1 LKKERR
7 DCEGFEHVI
16 KFLTFKEGTMES
28 SEVPEPTETTLS
40 QLDQNIQT
48 QATLHDMGF
57 NSIEVE
63 GALSST
69 GDQLVP
75 SLDLLVGPI
84 PNTDEIR
91 ANEWETLNERCHS
104 LFGYDPT
111 SIPKQTKEQKKLIT
125 NVAVFAWCQ
134 DDSYSGLAKVWLGD
148 GVVPTNGQE
157 QGLII

>member
-1 LKKERR
+1 
-7 DCEGFEHVI
+7 
-16 KFLTFKEGTMES
+16 MES
-28 SEVPEPTETTLS
+28 SKVPEPTETMLS

-48 QATLHDMGF
+48 RAMLHDMGF
-57 NSIEVE
+57 NSIEVK

-75 SLDLLVGPI
+75 SLDFLVGPTF
-84 PNTDEIR
+84 NTDEIR

-111 SIPKQTKEQKKLIT
+111 SIPNATKQTKEQKKLIT
-125 NVAVFAWCQ
+125 DVAVFAWCQ
-134 DDSYSGLAKVWLGD
+134 EDSYSGLAKVWLGG